1 MNRGDE
7 GNKNRSANR
16 PNGLMKR
23 THLSIS
29 VPFFLFVDDEPFVA
43 MHFSE
48 PSFEIVQPW
57 FRERLTELG
66 DSRLKCGATSAS
78 EDRVGKRQGQVTE
91 VPMKGLPIRVRLQ
104 ARKLAP

>member
-66 DSRLKCGATSAS
+66 DSRLKCGAYLCQ
-78 EDRVGKRQGQVTE
+78 R
-91 VPMKGLPIRVRLQ
+91 
-104 ARKLAP
+104 RKIA